1 MQVINERWQEI
12 QISMDRE
19 KNYRIQTIE
28 EQINNLEDK
37 ITHNK
42 SYNQQKIQVL
52 AEKIGKAKESIG
64 TIQERKEE
72 VEQSIAKKLNK
83 F

>member
-1 MQVINERWQEI
+1 
-12 QISMDRE
+12 MDRE

-72 VEQSIAKKLNK
+72 V
-83 F
+83 

>member
-1 MQVINERWQEI
+1 MASSDLNSLSKMQVINERWQEI

-28 EQINNLEDK
+28 EQIGNLDDK

-42 SYNQQKIQVL
+42 SFNQQKIQVL
-52 AEKIGKAKESIG
+52 SEKISKAKESI
-64 TIQERKEE
+64 
-72 VEQSIAKKLNK
+72 
-83 F
+83 

>member
-1 MQVINERWQEI
+1 
-12 QISMDRE
+12 MDRE

-52 AEKIGKAKESIG
+52 AEKIAKAKESIG

-72 VEQSIAKKLNK
+72 V
-83 F
+83 

>member
-64 TIQERKEE
+64 TIQDRKEE
-72 VEQSIAKKLNK
+72 V
-83 F
+83 

>member
-1 MQVINERWQEI
+1 
-12 QISMDRE
+12 MDRE

-52 AEKIGKAKESIG
+52 AEKIAKAKESIG
-64 TIQERKEE
+64 TVQDRKEE
-72 VEQSIAKKLNK
+72 V
-83 F
+83 